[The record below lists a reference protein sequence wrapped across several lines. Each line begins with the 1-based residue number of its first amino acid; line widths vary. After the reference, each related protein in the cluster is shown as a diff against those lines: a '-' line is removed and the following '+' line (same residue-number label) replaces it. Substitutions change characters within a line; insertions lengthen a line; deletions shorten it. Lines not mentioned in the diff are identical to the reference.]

1 MMCKIVICMAL
12 KTYVAQ
18 CYKVNQKSNVFAI
31 VGYKTLNNAPAPCVI
46 SMAEESIT
54 KPRRSHAR
62 IVRPHQWHITR

>member
-1 MMCKIVICMAL
+1 MMCKIVICKAL

-18 CYKVNQKSNVFAI
+18 YYKVNQKSNVFAI

-54 KPRRSHAR
+54 KLRRPHTR
-62 IVRPHQWHITR
+62 TVRPH